1 MNKILRRLLNW
12 AVRKKIA
19 INVPPLT
26 TELMKEL
33 RSEFKNSQPHV
44 EERVLSNRDVQL
56 ILDNSSGTY
65 EEIIVHL
72 QILHELRI
80 AEALTLRHEDIDLIN
95 NEIHV
100 RYQNRDGDL
109 TPVKTERSRRSV
121 PLQRPTKMLLL
132 QQYRSF
138 QDGCVYSTHD
148 GLPIRYNN
156 YNHRFFKPL
165 MKNST

>member
-1 MNKILRRLLNW
+1 MLRAYIFPELADRKLASLTDDLIEASYRRVIRNHDNGLKKCERMNKILRRLLNW

-72 QILHELRI
+72 QILHGLRI
-80 AEALTLRHEDIDLIN
+80 GEALTLRHEDIDLTN

-100 RYQNRDGDL
+100 KYQSRDGDL
-109 TPVKTERSRRSV
+109 TPSENRKVT
-121 PLQRPTKMLLL
+121 
-132 QQYRSF
+132 
-138 QDGCVYSTHD
+138 
-148 GLPIRYNN
+148 
-156 YNHRFFKPL
+156 
-165 MKNST
+165 